1 MKQSIILLIM
11 LLSPFVT
18 FPFQEKSDKNGLPT
32 EVVETIEKRIEEGV
46 TPSIALAIIDSTGIQ
61 YFNFGLTAAKGK
73 KVNEN
78 TIYEIGSIS
87 KAFTGILLAQQ
98 VVDGEL
104 KLDDK
109 VNDFLPKNIKIP
121 TKGLKEITFG
131 NLSDHSSGL
140 PRMPDNFTPANPNN
154 PYADY
159 TVEQMYDFISN
170 YKPLRAVGAAYEYSN
185 LAQGLLGHLLA
196 VNKNSNYEDLM
207 IQTIAAPLGMMD
219 TKIEFTRKMKEN
231 LALGHA
237 GGKQVEN
244 WDIPTL
250 AGAGAIRSSTSDMS
264 KFIAANLG
272 HVKSP
277 LTEAMELSHQVRHH
291 KAGEMSVALGWHI
304 KKGELG
310 EVIWH
315 NGGTGGYRAFSGF
328 VKETGKGVVLL
339 SNSTADIDDIGFHL
353 LDPGMDLASFTSK
366 NDAVEVSDS
375 TLEQYLGLYKLQPK
389 FTITITK
396 EGNQLFGQATGQD
409 RFEIYPENDTTF
421 FLTVVKAK
429 ITFQLKNDTVESL
442 TLFQG
447 GQEIKG
453 KKIE

>member
-1 MKQSIILLIM
+1 MKQYIILLIM
-11 LLSPFVT
+11 LLSPFVSY
-18 FPFQEKSDKNGLPT
+18 PFQEKSDRNGLST
-32 EVVETIEKRIEEGV
+32 EVVTSIEKRIEEGL

-78 TIYEIGSIS
+78 TIYEIGSIT
-87 KAFTGILLAQQ
+87 KAFTGILLAKQ

-104 KLDDK
+104 NLTDK
-109 VNDFLPKNIKIP
+109 INDFLPNSIKVP
-121 TKGLKEITFG
+121 TKGRKEITFG
-131 NLSDHSSGL
+131 NLSDHTSGL
-140 PRMPDNFTPANPNN
+140 PRMPENFKPANPYN

-159 TVEQMYDFISN
+159 TVEQMYDYISN
-170 YKPLRAVGAAYEYSN
+170 YKPVRAVGAAYEYSN

-196 VNKNSNYEDLM
+196 LNQTSNYEDLM
-207 IQTIAAPLGMMD
+207 IRTIAAPLGMTN
-219 TKIEFTRKMKEN
+219 TKIEFTKKMKEN

-272 HVKSP
+272 YVKSP
-277 LTEAMELSHQVRHH
+277 IAEAMELSHKVRHH
-291 KAGEMSVALGWHI
+291 KAGEMSVGLGWHI
-304 KKGELG
+304 KNGELG
-310 EVIWH
+310 DVIWH
-315 NGGTGGYRAFSGF
+315 NGGTGGYRAFTGF

-339 SNSTADIDDIGFHL
+339 SNSTAAIDDIGFHL
-353 LDPGMDLASFTSK
+353 LDPGTELIAFPSK
-366 NDAVEVSDS
+366 KDAVEIPES
-375 TLEQYLGLYKLQPK
+375 TLERYIGLYELQPN

-409 RFEIYPENDTTF
+409 RFKIYPENDTTF
-421 FLTVVKAK
+421 YLTVVEAK
-429 ITFQLKNDTVESL
+429 ITFQLKNDTAESL